1 MTASYRVIDYS
12 LRSAKFAERK
22 MLAEALA
29 RLRVF
34 GSLRTYRYVG
44 FGSIWYADC
53 VLFHRALGIEEIVSI
68 ERERDHEE
76 RFVLN
81 KPYRAI
87 ELRMDDSAVVLPRLE
102 WGHRT
107 IVWLDYDDPLS
118 PAILDDVR
126 TVATRACPGTALIV
140 SVQAEKILD
149 KRESKDDPVHV
160 TRRDQFRR
168 YFGDART
175 PRKLPGADLRGWRL
189 SKSTRRTVRDE
200 VEDGLQRANEVRGRG
215 QRMKFRQFVAFEYA
229 DNAKMT
235 TIGGVF
241 IDAGQDAVFDSAGF
255 GDLSFYRAGDDAL
268 RIEVP
273 LLTPREMRELDRS
286 LPCPEGEA
294 IEPGP
299 IPPRDAKH
307 YAALYRYL
315 PNFAAYEP

>member
-1 MTASYRVIDYS
+1 MTASYRMIDYS
-12 LRSAKFAERK
+12 LRPAKFAERK

-76 RFVLN
+76 RFVFN
-81 KPYRAI
+81 KPYRGI
-87 ELRMDDSAVVLPRLE
+87 ELRMDDSAVVLPSLD
-102 WGHRT
+102 WAHRT
-107 IVWLDYDDPLS
+107 IIWLDYDDPLS

-149 KRESKDDPVHV
+149 KREKDEPVHV
-160 TRRDQFRR
+160 ARREQFRR
-168 YFGDART
+168 FFGDART

-189 SKSTRRTVRDE
+189 SKSTRRIVRDE
-200 VEDGLQRANEVRGRG
+200 VESGLQRANEARAPG
-215 QRMKFRQFVAFEYA
+215 QRTKFRQFVAFEYA

-235 TIGGVF
+235 TVGGVF

-255 GDLSFYRAGDDAL
+255 EDLSFFRAGDDAV

-273 LLTPREMRELDRS
+273 LLTPREMRHLDQS
-286 LPCPEGEA
+286 LPCPEGKVIESGA
-294 IEPGP
+294 IPG
-299 IPPRDAKH
+299 RDAKH
-307 YAALYRYL
+307 YAALYRHL

>member
-12 LRSAKFAERK
+12 LRPAKFAERK

-53 VLFHRALGIEEIVSI
+53 VLFHRVLGIEEIVSI
-68 ERERDHEE
+68 ERERNHEE
-76 RFVLN
+76 RFVFN
-81 KPYRAI
+81 KPYRGI
-87 ELRMDDSAVVLPRLE
+87 ELRMDDSAVVLPSLD
-102 WGHRT
+102 WGHRM

-126 TVATRACPGTALIV
+126 TVATRAYPGTALIV
-140 SVQAEKILD
+140 SVQAENILD
-149 KRESKDDPVHV
+149 RRKKGEPVHV
-160 TRRDQFRR
+160 KRREQFRR
-168 YFGDART
+168 FFGDART
-175 PRKLPGADLRGWRL
+175 PQKLPGADLRGWGL
-189 SKSTRRTVRDE
+189 SKTIRRIVRDE
-200 VEDGLQRANEVRGRG
+200 VDNGLQRVNEARGLG

-255 GDLSFYRAGDDAL
+255 GDLSFFRADDNAL

-273 LLTPREMRELDRS
+273 LLTPREMRYLEQS
-286 LPCPEGEA
+286 LPRLEGEA
-294 IEPGP
+294 IEFGA
-299 IPPRDAKH
+299 IPCRDVKH
-307 YAALYRYL
+307 YAALYRHL

>member
-1 MTASYRVIDYS
+1 MTASYRVINYS
-12 LRSAKFAERK
+12 LRPAKFAERK

-53 VLFHRALGIEEIVSI
+53 VLFHRVLGIEEIVSI

-76 RFVLN
+76 RFVFN
-81 KPYRAI
+81 KPYRGI
-87 ELRMDDSAVVLPRLE
+87 ELRMDDSAVVLPSLD
-102 WGHRT
+102 WGHRM

-126 TVATRACPGTALIV
+126 TVATRAYPGTALVV
-140 SVQAEKILD
+140 SVQAESILD
-149 KRESKDDPVHV
+149 KRKKGEPVHV
-160 TRRDQFRR
+160 IRREQFRR
-168 YFGDART
+168 FFGDART
-175 PRKLPGADLRGWRL
+175 PRKLPGADLRGWGL
-189 SKSTRRTVRDE
+189 SKTIRRIVRDE
-200 VEDGLQRANEVRGRG
+200 VDNGLQRVSEARGPG
-215 QRMKFRQFVAFEYA
+215 QRMKFRQFVSFEYA

-255 GDLSFYRAGDDAL
+255 GDLSFFRADDDAL

-273 LLTPREMRELDRS
+273 LLTPREMRYLEQS
-286 LPCPEGEA
+286 LPRPEGEA
-294 IEPGP
+294 IASEA
-299 IPPRDAKH
+299 IPPRDVKH
-307 YAALYRYL
+307 YAALYRHL

>member
-12 LRSAKFAERK
+12 LRPAKFAERK

-68 ERERDHEE
+68 ERERDHED

-81 KPYRAI
+81 KPFRGI
-87 ELRMDDSAVVLPRLE
+87 ELRMDDSAVVLPSLD
-102 WGHRT
+102 WAHRT

-126 TVATRACPGTALIV
+126 TVASRACPGTALIV
-140 SVQAEKILD
+140 SVQAERIWD
-149 KRESKDDPVHV
+149 KRIKGAPVHV
-160 TRRDQFRR
+160 EGREQFRSF
-168 YFGDART
+168 FGDART
-175 PRKLPGADLRGWRL
+175 PTELAGVDLRGWGL
-189 SKSTRRTVRDE
+189 SKSTRRSVRGE
-200 VEDGLQRANEVRGRG
+200 IEDGLQRANEARAPG
-215 QRMKFRQFVAFEYA
+215 QRMKFRQFGAFEYA
-229 DNAKMT
+229 DDAKMT
-235 TIGGVF
+235 TVGGVF

-255 GDLSFYRAGDDAL
+255 GDLWFFRAGDEAV

-273 LLTPREMRELDRS
+273 LLTPREMRYLDRR
-286 LPCPEGEA
+286 LPQPAGEA
-294 IEPGP
+294 IKSGAIPG
-299 IPPRDAKH
+299 RDARL
-307 YAALYRYL
+307 YAALYRHL